1 MSPRER
7 LAIATLGLCAALAVT
22 ARTHAA
28 DVTVDDFGEA
38 DKTKIIPGMQVVEDT
53 QGESNTATDT
63 NLMGVLGGVR
73 ELTVFA
79 DAINGS
85 GGAEAVNAGV
95 EPLAGFCYQS
105 SDFADGRVRL
115 LYDRGGLGLL
125 NVDLHHAQGIQ
136 IDIGGDAAAVPYTV
150 TVMLTDDQGNTA
162 MESQT
167 VTDACPLA
175 TLCKNLQF
183 AFTNFVG
190 VNLRRISSIKVIIDP
205 DQAGDLF
212 VGPIMTYGTPEM
224 ETNCDDGE
232 DNDNN
237 GLTDCADPKCEKFI
251 TCINTAPTMSSG
263 MLGAL
268 VASLGLVGLAG
279 MRHELRG
286 RSPG

>member
-1 MSPRER
+1 MSLRER
-7 LAIATLGLCAALAVT
+7 LGIATLGVFVALAVT

-28 DVTVDDFGEA
+28 EVTVDDFGEA
-38 DKTKIIPGMQVVEDT
+38 DKTQIIPGTQVVEDT

-79 DAINGS
+79 DMIN
-85 GGAEAVNAGV
+85 GGAEEVNAGV
-95 EPLAGFCYQS
+95 EPLAGLCYQS
-105 SDFADGRVRL
+105 SDFADGRVGL

-136 IDIGGDAAAVPYTV
+136 IDIGGDAAAVPYVV

-167 VTDACPLA
+167 IPDACPPA
-175 TLCKNLQF
+175 MLCKNLQF
-183 AFTNFVG
+183 AFTNFLG

-224 ETNCDDGE
+224 ETDCDDDE

-251 TCINTAPTMSSG
+251 KCINTAPTMSSG

-268 VASLGLVGLAG
+268 IASLGMVGLAG
-279 MRHELRG
+279 MWRELRG